1 MGLYHRS
8 LVLAPQLAAQLQ
20 EVDVGRFQFV
30 DVETLGQF
38 GAVGGQPRA
47 QPTVADHLAGVGDNQ
62 SVFLFEVTVP
72 G

>member
-20 EVDVGRFQFV
+20 EVDVGRFQVV

-38 GAVGGQPRA
+38 GAVGGQLRA
-47 QPTVADHLAGVGDNQ
+47 QPTVADHLAVVGDNQ